1 MKTFCLPDLGE
12 GLQEAEV
19 VSWHV
24 NAGDRVVE
32 DQPLVSVE
40 TDKAVVDI
48 PSPWSGRVVELFVAP
63 GDMLAIG
70 APLAR
75 FDIDGGHADAGAI
88 VGTLP
93 QVARETAPVEQ
104 AAPVVAG
111 ERVKAVPAAR
121 RRAGQLGIELSAVAG
136 NGPDGTITLADVEAA
151 SANGRKPARADGW
164 EPLRGVRRAMAR
176 NMAKAHSE
184 VATATVTD
192 EATLLRWSDEWP
204 VTLELIRAVGAA
216 CLAEPALNAWYDH
229 ERGERI
235 LHDHV
240 DLGMAVNTEDG
251 LFVPVLRGITG
262 RSAEDLAAGL
272 EAIKRDTVARTI
284 PKAELEG
291 QTITLSNFG
300 TIGGRHAALV
310 ILPPQV
316 AIIGAG
322 RITTEARVIE
332 GEVRAVKVM
341 PLSLTFDHR
350 AVTGAEAARFLMAII
365 GTLEKQDVE

>member
-19 VSWHV
+19 ISWHV

-48 PSPWSGRVVELFVAP
+48 PSPWSGWIVELFVAP

-70 APLAR
+70 APLAK

-88 VGTLP
+88 VGTLH
-93 QVARETAPVEQ
+93 QAARETAPVAR
-104 AAPVVAG
+104 AAPVAAG

-121 RRAGQLGIELSAVAG
+121 RRAGELGIDLAGVAG
-136 NGPDGTITLADVEAA
+136 SGPDGTITLADVEAA
-151 SANGRKPARADGW
+151 SSGSQKPSCADGW

-192 EATLLRWSDEWP
+192 ETRLWRWSDEWP
-204 VTLELIRAVGAA
+204 VTLELIRAVGVA

-251 LFVPVLRGITG
+251 LFVPVLRDITG
-262 RSAEDLAAGL
+262 RSTEDLAAGL
-272 EAIKRDTVARTI
+272 AAIKRDTAARTI
-284 PKAELEG
+284 PKAELAG

-310 ILPPQV
+310 IMPPQV

-322 RITTEARVIE
+322 RITMEARVID

-350 AVTGAEAARFLMAII
+350 AVTGAEAARFLMTII
-365 GTLEKQDVE
+365 ETLEKQDVE